1 MADNQYKIKSY
12 KIQRTYYKTSK
23 YTLTLFIP
31 PVEALEVQ
39 NGYNVNPNAI
49 LYLALPWNSETTHK
63 RSIEIRVKNQRS
75 ILRKLSEALNWF
87 DSIEDLFVIKDGVL
101 YFNTNYNDL
110 KVKYVSLENS
120 GEQGFKIVPVA
131 LERGNN
137 VYEEGVIL
145 SINARDNYIELTRD
159 ELQELFDKLARLN
172 KGDILVLA
180 GSIPSTL
187 DESLYEKI
195 MVKVKEIGIK
205 VVVDATKNLLL
216 NVLKFN
222 PFLIKPNNHELEE
235 IFDVK
240 LHNMDDIA
248 TYAKKLQDM
257 GARNVLVSMGK
268 DGALLLTEDEDIY
281 VSSAPKGNVINSVG
295 AGDSMVAGFIC
306 GYVNTNSYEEALKL
320 GAASGSATAFS
331 SDLAERELIYKL
343 LKEIKV
349 ERR

>member
-1 MADNQYKIKSY
+1 MEVFILADNQYKIKSY

-101 YFNTNYNDL
+101 YFNTNYNNL

-159 ELQELFDKLARLN
+159 ELQELFD
-172 KGDILVLA
+172 ILMNFNFA
-180 GSIPSTL
+180 N
-187 DESLYEKI
+187 
-195 MVKVKEIGIK
+195 EIQ
-205 VVVDATKNLLL
+205 V
-216 NVLKFN
+216 
-222 PFLIKPNNHELEE
+222 
-235 IFDVK
+235 
-240 LHNMDDIA
+240 
-248 TYAKKLQDM
+248 TYQ
-257 GARNVLVSMGK
+257 
-268 DGALLLTEDEDIY
+268 ALLVAIMTG
-281 VSSAPKGNVINSVG
+281 KVG
-295 AGDSMVAGFIC
+295 TQQQLYNNKF
-306 GYVNTNSYEEALKL
+306 L
-320 GAASGSATAFS
+320 
-331 SDLAERELIYKL
+331 R
-343 LKEIKV
+343 
-349 ERR
+349 

>member
-49 LYLALPWNSETTHK
+49 IYLALPWNSETTHK

-159 ELQELFDKLARLN
+159 ELQELFD
-172 KGDILVLA
+172 ILMNFNFA
-180 GSIPSTL
+180 N
-187 DESLYEKI
+187 
-195 MVKVKEIGIK
+195 EIQ
-205 VVVDATKNLLL
+205 V
-216 NVLKFN
+216 
-222 PFLIKPNNHELEE
+222 
-235 IFDVK
+235 
-240 LHNMDDIA
+240 
-248 TYAKKLQDM
+248 TYQ
-257 GARNVLVSMGK
+257 
-268 DGALLLTEDEDIY
+268 ALLVAIMTG
-281 VSSAPKGNVINSVG
+281 KVG
-295 AGDSMVAGFIC
+295 TQQQLYNNKF
-306 GYVNTNSYEEALKL
+306 L
-320 GAASGSATAFS
+320 
-331 SDLAERELIYKL
+331 R
-343 LKEIKV
+343 
-349 ERR
+349 

>member
-1 MADNQYKIKSY
+1 MEVLILADNQYKIKSY

-87 DSIEDLFVIKDGVL
+87 DSIEDLFVIKDEVL

-159 ELQELFDKLARLN
+159 ELQELFD
-172 KGDILVLA
+172 ILMNFNFA
-180 GSIPSTL
+180 N
-187 DESLYEKI
+187 
-195 MVKVKEIGIK
+195 EIQ
-205 VVVDATKNLLL
+205 V
-216 NVLKFN
+216 
-222 PFLIKPNNHELEE
+222 
-235 IFDVK
+235 
-240 LHNMDDIA
+240 
-248 TYAKKLQDM
+248 TYQ
-257 GARNVLVSMGK
+257 
-268 DGALLLTEDEDIY
+268 ALLVAIMTG
-281 VSSAPKGNVINSVG
+281 KVG
-295 AGDSMVAGFIC
+295 TQQQLYNNKF
-306 GYVNTNSYEEALKL
+306 L
-320 GAASGSATAFS
+320 
-331 SDLAERELIYKL
+331 R
-343 LKEIKV
+343 
-349 ERR
+349 

>member
-1 MADNQYKIKSY
+1 MEVLILADNQYKIKSY

-101 YFNTNYNDL
+101 YVNTNYNDL

-159 ELQELFDKLARLN
+159 ELQELFD
-172 KGDILVLA
+172 ILMNFNFA
-180 GSIPSTL
+180 N
-187 DESLYEKI
+187 
-195 MVKVKEIGIK
+195 EIQ
-205 VVVDATKNLLL
+205 V
-216 NVLKFN
+216 
-222 PFLIKPNNHELEE
+222 
-235 IFDVK
+235 
-240 LHNMDDIA
+240 
-248 TYAKKLQDM
+248 TYQ
-257 GARNVLVSMGK
+257 
-268 DGALLLTEDEDIY
+268 ALLVAIMTG
-281 VSSAPKGNVINSVG
+281 KVG
-295 AGDSMVAGFIC
+295 TQQQLYNNKF
-306 GYVNTNSYEEALKL
+306 L
-320 GAASGSATAFS
+320 
-331 SDLAERELIYKL
+331 R
-343 LKEIKV
+343 
-349 ERR
+349 

>member
-31 PVEALEVQ
+31 PIEALEVQ

-137 VYEEGVIL
+137 IYEEGVIL

-159 ELQELFDKLARLN
+159 ELQELFD
-172 KGDILVLA
+172 ILMNFNFA
-180 GSIPSTL
+180 N
-187 DESLYEKI
+187 
-195 MVKVKEIGIK
+195 EIQ
-205 VVVDATKNLLL
+205 V
-216 NVLKFN
+216 
-222 PFLIKPNNHELEE
+222 
-235 IFDVK
+235 
-240 LHNMDDIA
+240 
-248 TYAKKLQDM
+248 TYQ
-257 GARNVLVSMGK
+257 
-268 DGALLLTEDEDIY
+268 ALLVAIMTG
-281 VSSAPKGNVINSVG
+281 KVG
-295 AGDSMVAGFIC
+295 TQQQLYNNKF
-306 GYVNTNSYEEALKL
+306 L
-320 GAASGSATAFS
+320 
-331 SDLAERELIYKL
+331 R
-343 LKEIKV
+343 
-349 ERR
+349 

>member
-145 SINARDNYIELTRD
+145 SINVRDNYIELTRD
-159 ELQELFDKLARLN
+159 ELQELFD
-172 KGDILVLA
+172 ILMNFNFA
-180 GSIPSTL
+180 N
-187 DESLYEKI
+187 
-195 MVKVKEIGIK
+195 EIQ
-205 VVVDATKNLLL
+205 V
-216 NVLKFN
+216 
-222 PFLIKPNNHELEE
+222 
-235 IFDVK
+235 
-240 LHNMDDIA
+240 
-248 TYAKKLQDM
+248 TYQ
-257 GARNVLVSMGK
+257 
-268 DGALLLTEDEDIY
+268 ALLVAIMTG
-281 VSSAPKGNVINSVG
+281 KVG
-295 AGDSMVAGFIC
+295 TQQQLYNNKF
-306 GYVNTNSYEEALKL
+306 L
-320 GAASGSATAFS
+320 
-331 SDLAERELIYKL
+331 R
-343 LKEIKV
+343 
-349 ERR
+349 

>member
-31 PVEALEVQ
+31 PVEALDVQ

-87 DSIEDLFVIKDGVL
+87 DSIDDLFVTKDGVL

-159 ELQELFDKLARLN
+159 ELQELFD
-172 KGDILVLA
+172 ILMNFNFA
-180 GSIPSTL
+180 N
-187 DESLYEKI
+187 
-195 MVKVKEIGIK
+195 EIQ
-205 VVVDATKNLLL
+205 V
-216 NVLKFN
+216 
-222 PFLIKPNNHELEE
+222 
-235 IFDVK
+235 
-240 LHNMDDIA
+240 
-248 TYAKKLQDM
+248 TYQ
-257 GARNVLVSMGK
+257 
-268 DGALLLTEDEDIY
+268 ALLVAIMTG
-281 VSSAPKGNVINSVG
+281 KVG
-295 AGDSMVAGFIC
+295 TQQQLYNNKF
-306 GYVNTNSYEEALKL
+306 L
-320 GAASGSATAFS
+320 
-331 SDLAERELIYKL
+331 R
-343 LKEIKV
+343 
-349 ERR
+349 

>member
-87 DSIEDLFVIKDGVL
+87 DSIKDLFVIKDGVL

-159 ELQELFDKLARLN
+159 ELQELFD
-172 KGDILVLA
+172 ILMNFNFA
-180 GSIPSTL
+180 N
-187 DESLYEKI
+187 
-195 MVKVKEIGIK
+195 EIQ
-205 VVVDATKNLLL
+205 V
-216 NVLKFN
+216 
-222 PFLIKPNNHELEE
+222 
-235 IFDVK
+235 
-240 LHNMDDIA
+240 
-248 TYAKKLQDM
+248 TYQ
-257 GARNVLVSMGK
+257 
-268 DGALLLTEDEDIY
+268 ALLVAIMTG
-281 VSSAPKGNVINSVG
+281 KVG
-295 AGDSMVAGFIC
+295 TQQQLYNNKF
-306 GYVNTNSYEEALKL
+306 L
-320 GAASGSATAFS
+320 
-331 SDLAERELIYKL
+331 R
-343 LKEIKV
+343 
-349 ERR
+349 

>member
-63 RSIEIRVKNQRS
+63 RSIEIRLKNQRS

-159 ELQELFDKLARLN
+159 ELQELFD
-172 KGDILVLA
+172 ILMNFNFA
-180 GSIPSTL
+180 N
-187 DESLYEKI
+187 
-195 MVKVKEIGIK
+195 EIQ
-205 VVVDATKNLLL
+205 V
-216 NVLKFN
+216 
-222 PFLIKPNNHELEE
+222 
-235 IFDVK
+235 
-240 LHNMDDIA
+240 
-248 TYAKKLQDM
+248 TYQ
-257 GARNVLVSMGK
+257 
-268 DGALLLTEDEDIY
+268 ALLVAIMTG
-281 VSSAPKGNVINSVG
+281 KVG
-295 AGDSMVAGFIC
+295 TQQQLYNNKF
-306 GYVNTNSYEEALKL
+306 L
-320 GAASGSATAFS
+320 
-331 SDLAERELIYKL
+331 R
-343 LKEIKV
+343 
-349 ERR
+349 

>member
-1 MADNQYKIKSY
+1 MEVLILADNQYKIKSY

-159 ELQELFDKLARLN
+159 ELQELFD
-172 KGDILVLA
+172 ILMNFNFA
-180 GSIPSTL
+180 N
-187 DESLYEKI
+187 
-195 MVKVKEIGIK
+195 EIQ
-205 VVVDATKNLLL
+205 V
-216 NVLKFN
+216 
-222 PFLIKPNNHELEE
+222 
-235 IFDVK
+235 
-240 LHNMDDIA
+240 
-248 TYAKKLQDM
+248 TYQ
-257 GARNVLVSMGK
+257 
-268 DGALLLTEDEDIY
+268 ALLVAIMTG
-281 VSSAPKGNVINSVG
+281 KVG
-295 AGDSMVAGFIC
+295 TQQQLYNNKF
-306 GYVNTNSYEEALKL
+306 L
-320 GAASGSATAFS
+320 
-331 SDLAERELIYKL
+331 R
-343 LKEIKV
+343 
-349 ERR
+349 

>member
-145 SINARDNYIELTRD
+145 SINARDNYIELTTD
-159 ELQELFDKLARLN
+159 ELQELFD
-172 KGDILVLA
+172 ILMNFNFA
-180 GSIPSTL
+180 N
-187 DESLYEKI
+187 
-195 MVKVKEIGIK
+195 EIQ
-205 VVVDATKNLLL
+205 V
-216 NVLKFN
+216 
-222 PFLIKPNNHELEE
+222 
-235 IFDVK
+235 
-240 LHNMDDIA
+240 
-248 TYAKKLQDM
+248 TYQ
-257 GARNVLVSMGK
+257 
-268 DGALLLTEDEDIY
+268 ALLVAIMTG
-281 VSSAPKGNVINSVG
+281 KVG
-295 AGDSMVAGFIC
+295 TQQQLYNNKF
-306 GYVNTNSYEEALKL
+306 L
-320 GAASGSATAFS
+320 
-331 SDLAERELIYKL
+331 R
-343 LKEIKV
+343 
-349 ERR
+349 

>member
-1 MADNQYKIKSY
+1 MEVLILADNQYKIKSY

-159 ELQELFDKLARLN
+159 EVQELFD
-172 KGDILVLA
+172 ILMNFNFA
-180 GSIPSTL
+180 N
-187 DESLYEKI
+187 
-195 MVKVKEIGIK
+195 EIQ
-205 VVVDATKNLLL
+205 V
-216 NVLKFN
+216 
-222 PFLIKPNNHELEE
+222 
-235 IFDVK
+235 
-240 LHNMDDIA
+240 
-248 TYAKKLQDM
+248 TYQ
-257 GARNVLVSMGK
+257 
-268 DGALLLTEDEDIY
+268 ALLVAIMTG
-281 VSSAPKGNVINSVG
+281 KVG
-295 AGDSMVAGFIC
+295 TQQQLYNNKF
-306 GYVNTNSYEEALKL
+306 L
-320 GAASGSATAFS
+320 
-331 SDLAERELIYKL
+331 R
-343 LKEIKV
+343 
-349 ERR
+349 

>member
-1 MADNQYKIKSY
+1 MEVLILADNQYKIKSY

-31 PVEALEVQ
+31 PIEALEVQ

-159 ELQELFDKLARLN
+159 ELQELFD
-172 KGDILVLA
+172 ILMNFNFA
-180 GSIPSTL
+180 N
-187 DESLYEKI
+187 
-195 MVKVKEIGIK
+195 EIQ
-205 VVVDATKNLLL
+205 V
-216 NVLKFN
+216 
-222 PFLIKPNNHELEE
+222 
-235 IFDVK
+235 
-240 LHNMDDIA
+240 
-248 TYAKKLQDM
+248 TYQ
-257 GARNVLVSMGK
+257 
-268 DGALLLTEDEDIY
+268 ALLVAIMTG
-281 VSSAPKGNVINSVG
+281 KVG
-295 AGDSMVAGFIC
+295 TQQQLYNNKF
-306 GYVNTNSYEEALKL
+306 L
-320 GAASGSATAFS
+320 
-331 SDLAERELIYKL
+331 R
-343 LKEIKV
+343 
-349 ERR
+349 

>member
-1 MADNQYKIKSY
+1 MEVLIFADNQYKIKSY

-159 ELQELFDKLARLN
+159 ELQELFD
-172 KGDILVLA
+172 ILMNFNFA
-180 GSIPSTL
+180 N
-187 DESLYEKI
+187 
-195 MVKVKEIGIK
+195 EIQ
-205 VVVDATKNLLL
+205 V
-216 NVLKFN
+216 
-222 PFLIKPNNHELEE
+222 
-235 IFDVK
+235 
-240 LHNMDDIA
+240 
-248 TYAKKLQDM
+248 TYQ
-257 GARNVLVSMGK
+257 
-268 DGALLLTEDEDIY
+268 ALLVAIMTG
-281 VSSAPKGNVINSVG
+281 KVG
-295 AGDSMVAGFIC
+295 TQQQLYNNKF
-306 GYVNTNSYEEALKL
+306 L
-320 GAASGSATAFS
+320 
-331 SDLAERELIYKL
+331 R
-343 LKEIKV
+343 
-349 ERR
+349 

>member
-1 MADNQYKIKSY
+1 MEALILADNQYKIKSY

-159 ELQELFDKLARLN
+159 ELQELFD
-172 KGDILVLA
+172 ILMNFNFA
-180 GSIPSTL
+180 N
-187 DESLYEKI
+187 
-195 MVKVKEIGIK
+195 EIQ
-205 VVVDATKNLLL
+205 V
-216 NVLKFN
+216 
-222 PFLIKPNNHELEE
+222 
-235 IFDVK
+235 
-240 LHNMDDIA
+240 
-248 TYAKKLQDM
+248 TYQ
-257 GARNVLVSMGK
+257 
-268 DGALLLTEDEDIY
+268 ALLVAIMTG
-281 VSSAPKGNVINSVG
+281 KVG
-295 AGDSMVAGFIC
+295 TQQQLYNNKF
-306 GYVNTNSYEEALKL
+306 L
-320 GAASGSATAFS
+320 
-331 SDLAERELIYKL
+331 R
-343 LKEIKV
+343 
-349 ERR
+349 

>member
-75 ILRKLSEALNWF
+75 ILRKISEALNWF
-87 DSIEDLFVIKDGVL
+87 DSIEDLFVIKDGIL

-159 ELQELFDKLARLN
+159 ELQELFD
-172 KGDILVLA
+172 ILMNFNFA
-180 GSIPSTL
+180 N
-187 DESLYEKI
+187 
-195 MVKVKEIGIK
+195 EIQ
-205 VVVDATKNLLL
+205 V
-216 NVLKFN
+216 
-222 PFLIKPNNHELEE
+222 
-235 IFDVK
+235 
-240 LHNMDDIA
+240 
-248 TYAKKLQDM
+248 TYQ
-257 GARNVLVSMGK
+257 
-268 DGALLLTEDEDIY
+268 ALLVAIMTG
-281 VSSAPKGNVINSVG
+281 KVG
-295 AGDSMVAGFIC
+295 TQQQLYNNKF
-306 GYVNTNSYEEALKL
+306 L
-320 GAASGSATAFS
+320 
-331 SDLAERELIYKL
+331 R
-343 LKEIKV
+343 
-349 ERR
+349 

>member
-1 MADNQYKIKSY
+1 MADDQYKIKSY

-159 ELQELFDKLARLN
+159 ELQELFD
-172 KGDILVLA
+172 ILMNFNFA
-180 GSIPSTL
+180 N
-187 DESLYEKI
+187 
-195 MVKVKEIGIK
+195 EIQ
-205 VVVDATKNLLL
+205 V
-216 NVLKFN
+216 
-222 PFLIKPNNHELEE
+222 
-235 IFDVK
+235 
-240 LHNMDDIA
+240 
-248 TYAKKLQDM
+248 TYQ
-257 GARNVLVSMGK
+257 
-268 DGALLLTEDEDIY
+268 ALLVAIMTG
-281 VSSAPKGNVINSVG
+281 KVG
-295 AGDSMVAGFIC
+295 TQQQLYNNKF
-306 GYVNTNSYEEALKL
+306 L
-320 GAASGSATAFS
+320 
-331 SDLAERELIYKL
+331 R
-343 LKEIKV
+343 
-349 ERR
+349 

>member
-87 DSIEDLFVIKDGVL
+87 DNIEDLFVIKDGVL

-145 SINARDNYIELTRD
+145 SINARDNYMELTRD
-159 ELQELFDKLARLN
+159 ELQELFD
-172 KGDILVLA
+172 ILMNFNFA
-180 GSIPSTL
+180 N
-187 DESLYEKI
+187 
-195 MVKVKEIGIK
+195 EIQ
-205 VVVDATKNLLL
+205 V
-216 NVLKFN
+216 
-222 PFLIKPNNHELEE
+222 
-235 IFDVK
+235 
-240 LHNMDDIA
+240 
-248 TYAKKLQDM
+248 TYQ
-257 GARNVLVSMGK
+257 
-268 DGALLLTEDEDIY
+268 ALLVAIMTG
-281 VSSAPKGNVINSVG
+281 KVG
-295 AGDSMVAGFIC
+295 TQQQLYNNKF
-306 GYVNTNSYEEALKL
+306 L
-320 GAASGSATAFS
+320 
-331 SDLAERELIYKL
+331 R
-343 LKEIKV
+343 
-349 ERR
+349 

>member
-39 NGYNVNPNAI
+39 NGYNINPNAI

-159 ELQELFDKLARLN
+159 ELQELFD
-172 KGDILVLA
+172 ILMNFNFA
-180 GSIPSTL
+180 N
-187 DESLYEKI
+187 
-195 MVKVKEIGIK
+195 EIQ
-205 VVVDATKNLLL
+205 V
-216 NVLKFN
+216 
-222 PFLIKPNNHELEE
+222 
-235 IFDVK
+235 
-240 LHNMDDIA
+240 
-248 TYAKKLQDM
+248 TYQ
-257 GARNVLVSMGK
+257 
-268 DGALLLTEDEDIY
+268 ALLVAIMTG
-281 VSSAPKGNVINSVG
+281 KVG
-295 AGDSMVAGFIC
+295 TQQQLYNNKF
-306 GYVNTNSYEEALKL
+306 L
-320 GAASGSATAFS
+320 
-331 SDLAERELIYKL
+331 R
-343 LKEIKV
+343 
-349 ERR
+349 

>member
-1 MADNQYKIKSY
+1 MEVLILADNQYKIKSY

-87 DSIEDLFVIKDGVL
+87 DSIKDLFVIKDGVL

-159 ELQELFDKLARLN
+159 ELQELFD
-172 KGDILVLA
+172 ILMNFNFA
-180 GSIPSTL
+180 N
-187 DESLYEKI
+187 
-195 MVKVKEIGIK
+195 EIQ
-205 VVVDATKNLLL
+205 V
-216 NVLKFN
+216 
-222 PFLIKPNNHELEE
+222 
-235 IFDVK
+235 
-240 LHNMDDIA
+240 
-248 TYAKKLQDM
+248 TYQ
-257 GARNVLVSMGK
+257 
-268 DGALLLTEDEDIY
+268 ALLVAIMTG
-281 VSSAPKGNVINSVG
+281 KVG
-295 AGDSMVAGFIC
+295 TQQQLYNNKF
-306 GYVNTNSYEEALKL
+306 L
-320 GAASGSATAFS
+320 
-331 SDLAERELIYKL
+331 R
-343 LKEIKV
+343 
-349 ERR
+349 

>member
-87 DSIEDLFVIKDGVL
+87 ESIEDLFVIKDGVL

-159 ELQELFDKLARLN
+159 ELQELFD
-172 KGDILVLA
+172 VLMNFNFA
-180 GSIPSTL
+180 N
-187 DESLYEKI
+187 
-195 MVKVKEIGIK
+195 EIQ
-205 VVVDATKNLLL
+205 V
-216 NVLKFN
+216 
-222 PFLIKPNNHELEE
+222 
-235 IFDVK
+235 
-240 LHNMDDIA
+240 
-248 TYAKKLQDM
+248 TYQ
-257 GARNVLVSMGK
+257 
-268 DGALLLTEDEDIY
+268 ALLVAIMTG
-281 VSSAPKGNVINSVG
+281 KVG
-295 AGDSMVAGFIC
+295 TQQQLYNNKF
-306 GYVNTNSYEEALKL
+306 L
-320 GAASGSATAFS
+320 
-331 SDLAERELIYKL
+331 R
-343 LKEIKV
+343 
-349 ERR
+349 

>member
-1 MADNQYKIKSY
+1 MEVLILADNQYKIKSY

-159 ELQELFDKLARLN
+159 ELQELFD
-172 KGDILVLA
+172 VLMNFNFA
-180 GSIPSTL
+180 N
-187 DESLYEKI
+187 
-195 MVKVKEIGIK
+195 EIQ
-205 VVVDATKNLLL
+205 V
-216 NVLKFN
+216 
-222 PFLIKPNNHELEE
+222 
-235 IFDVK
+235 
-240 LHNMDDIA
+240 
-248 TYAKKLQDM
+248 TYQ
-257 GARNVLVSMGK
+257 
-268 DGALLLTEDEDIY
+268 ALLVAIMTG
-281 VSSAPKGNVINSVG
+281 KVG
-295 AGDSMVAGFIC
+295 TQQQLYNNKF
-306 GYVNTNSYEEALKL
+306 L
-320 GAASGSATAFS
+320 
-331 SDLAERELIYKL
+331 R
-343 LKEIKV
+343 
-349 ERR
+349 

>member
-101 YFNTNYNDL
+101 YVNTNYNDL

-159 ELQELFDKLARLN
+159 ELQELFD
-172 KGDILVLA
+172 ILMNFNFA
-180 GSIPSTL
+180 N
-187 DESLYEKI
+187 
-195 MVKVKEIGIK
+195 EIQ
-205 VVVDATKNLLL
+205 V
-216 NVLKFN
+216 
-222 PFLIKPNNHELEE
+222 
-235 IFDVK
+235 
-240 LHNMDDIA
+240 
-248 TYAKKLQDM
+248 TYQ
-257 GARNVLVSMGK
+257 
-268 DGALLLTEDEDIY
+268 ALLVAIMTG
-281 VSSAPKGNVINSVG
+281 KVG
-295 AGDSMVAGFIC
+295 TQQQLYNNKF
-306 GYVNTNSYEEALKL
+306 L
-320 GAASGSATAFS
+320 
-331 SDLAERELIYKL
+331 R
-343 LKEIKV
+343 
-349 ERR
+349 

>member
-87 DSIEDLFVIKDGVL
+87 DIIEYLFVIKDGVL

-159 ELQELFDKLARLN
+159 ELQELFD
-172 KGDILVLA
+172 VLMNFNFA
-180 GSIPSTL
+180 N
-187 DESLYEKI
+187 
-195 MVKVKEIGIK
+195 EIQ
-205 VVVDATKNLLL
+205 V
-216 NVLKFN
+216 
-222 PFLIKPNNHELEE
+222 
-235 IFDVK
+235 
-240 LHNMDDIA
+240 
-248 TYAKKLQDM
+248 TYQ
-257 GARNVLVSMGK
+257 
-268 DGALLLTEDEDIY
+268 ALLVAIMTG
-281 VSSAPKGNVINSVG
+281 KVG
-295 AGDSMVAGFIC
+295 TQQQLYNNKF
-306 GYVNTNSYEEALKL
+306 L
-320 GAASGSATAFS
+320 
-331 SDLAERELIYKL
+331 R
-343 LKEIKV
+343 
-349 ERR
+349 

>member
-49 LYLALPWNSETTHK
+49 LYLALPWNNETTHK

-159 ELQELFDKLARLN
+159 ELQELFD
-172 KGDILVLA
+172 ILMNFNFA
-180 GSIPSTL
+180 N
-187 DESLYEKI
+187 
-195 MVKVKEIGIK
+195 EIQ
-205 VVVDATKNLLL
+205 V
-216 NVLKFN
+216 
-222 PFLIKPNNHELEE
+222 
-235 IFDVK
+235 
-240 LHNMDDIA
+240 
-248 TYAKKLQDM
+248 TYQ
-257 GARNVLVSMGK
+257 
-268 DGALLLTEDEDIY
+268 ALLVAIM
-281 VSSAPKGNVINSVG
+281 SGKVG
-295 AGDSMVAGFIC
+295 TQQQLYNNKF
-306 GYVNTNSYEEALKL
+306 L
-320 GAASGSATAFS
+320 
-331 SDLAERELIYKL
+331 R
-343 LKEIKV
+343 
-349 ERR
+349 

>member
-87 DSIEDLFVIKDGVL
+87 DSIEDLFVIKDGIL

-159 ELQELFDKLARLN
+159 ELQELFD
-172 KGDILVLA
+172 ILMNFNFA
-180 GSIPSTL
+180 N
-187 DESLYEKI
+187 
-195 MVKVKEIGIK
+195 EIQ
-205 VVVDATKNLLL
+205 V
-216 NVLKFN
+216 
-222 PFLIKPNNHELEE
+222 
-235 IFDVK
+235 
-240 LHNMDDIA
+240 
-248 TYAKKLQDM
+248 TYQ
-257 GARNVLVSMGK
+257 
-268 DGALLLTEDEDIY
+268 ALLVAIMTG
-281 VSSAPKGNVINSVG
+281 KVG
-295 AGDSMVAGFIC
+295 TQQQLYNNKF
-306 GYVNTNSYEEALKL
+306 L
-320 GAASGSATAFS
+320 
-331 SDLAERELIYKL
+331 R
-343 LKEIKV
+343 
-349 ERR
+349 

>member
-12 KIQRTYYKTSK
+12 KIQRTYYKTST

-159 ELQELFDKLARLN
+159 ELQELFD
-172 KGDILVLA
+172 ILMNFNFA
-180 GSIPSTL
+180 N
-187 DESLYEKI
+187 
-195 MVKVKEIGIK
+195 EIQ
-205 VVVDATKNLLL
+205 V
-216 NVLKFN
+216 
-222 PFLIKPNNHELEE
+222 
-235 IFDVK
+235 
-240 LHNMDDIA
+240 
-248 TYAKKLQDM
+248 TYQ
-257 GARNVLVSMGK
+257 
-268 DGALLLTEDEDIY
+268 ALLVAIMTG
-281 VSSAPKGNVINSVG
+281 KVG
-295 AGDSMVAGFIC
+295 TQQQLYNNKF
-306 GYVNTNSYEEALKL
+306 L
-320 GAASGSATAFS
+320 
-331 SDLAERELIYKL
+331 R
-343 LKEIKV
+343 
-349 ERR
+349 

>member
-159 ELQELFDKLARLN
+159 ELQELFD
-172 KGDILVLA
+172 ILMNFNFA
-180 GSIPSTL
+180 N
-187 DESLYEKI
+187 
-195 MVKVKEIGIK
+195 EIQ
-205 VVVDATKNLLL
+205 V
-216 NVLKFN
+216 
-222 PFLIKPNNHELEE
+222 
-235 IFDVK
+235 
-240 LHNMDDIA
+240 
-248 TYAKKLQDM
+248 TYQ
-257 GARNVLVSMGK
+257 
-268 DGALLLTEDEDIY
+268 ALLVAIMTG
-281 VSSAPKGNVINSVG
+281 KVG
-295 AGDSMVAGFIC
+295 TQQQLYNNKF
-306 GYVNTNSYEEALKL
+306 LK
-320 GAASGSATAFS
+320 
-331 SDLAERELIYKL
+331 
-343 LKEIKV
+343 
-349 ERR
+349 

>member
-75 ILRKLSEALNWF
+75 ILRKFSEALNWF

-159 ELQELFDKLARLN
+159 ELQELFD
-172 KGDILVLA
+172 ILMNFNFA
-180 GSIPSTL
+180 N
-187 DESLYEKI
+187 
-195 MVKVKEIGIK
+195 EIQ
-205 VVVDATKNLLL
+205 V
-216 NVLKFN
+216 
-222 PFLIKPNNHELEE
+222 
-235 IFDVK
+235 
-240 LHNMDDIA
+240 
-248 TYAKKLQDM
+248 TYQ
-257 GARNVLVSMGK
+257 
-268 DGALLLTEDEDIY
+268 ALLVAIMTG
-281 VSSAPKGNVINSVG
+281 KVG
-295 AGDSMVAGFIC
+295 TQQQLYNNKF
-306 GYVNTNSYEEALKL
+306 L
-320 GAASGSATAFS
+320 
-331 SDLAERELIYKL
+331 R
-343 LKEIKV
+343 
-349 ERR
+349 

>member
-131 LERGNN
+131 LECGNN

-159 ELQELFDKLARLN
+159 ELQELFD
-172 KGDILVLA
+172 ILMNFNFA
-180 GSIPSTL
+180 N
-187 DESLYEKI
+187 
-195 MVKVKEIGIK
+195 EIQ
-205 VVVDATKNLLL
+205 V
-216 NVLKFN
+216 
-222 PFLIKPNNHELEE
+222 
-235 IFDVK
+235 
-240 LHNMDDIA
+240 
-248 TYAKKLQDM
+248 TYQ
-257 GARNVLVSMGK
+257 
-268 DGALLLTEDEDIY
+268 ALLVAIMTG
-281 VSSAPKGNVINSVG
+281 KVG
-295 AGDSMVAGFIC
+295 TQQQLYNNKF
-306 GYVNTNSYEEALKL
+306 L
-320 GAASGSATAFS
+320 
-331 SDLAERELIYKL
+331 R
-343 LKEIKV
+343 
-349 ERR
+349 

>member
-1 MADNQYKIKSY
+1 MADDQYKIKSY

-87 DSIEDLFVIKDGVL
+87 DSIEDLFVIKDGIL

-159 ELQELFDKLARLN
+159 ELQELFD
-172 KGDILVLA
+172 ILMNFNFA
-180 GSIPSTL
+180 N
-187 DESLYEKI
+187 
-195 MVKVKEIGIK
+195 EIQ
-205 VVVDATKNLLL
+205 V
-216 NVLKFN
+216 
-222 PFLIKPNNHELEE
+222 
-235 IFDVK
+235 
-240 LHNMDDIA
+240 
-248 TYAKKLQDM
+248 TYQ
-257 GARNVLVSMGK
+257 
-268 DGALLLTEDEDIY
+268 ALLVAIMTG
-281 VSSAPKGNVINSVG
+281 KVG
-295 AGDSMVAGFIC
+295 TQQQLYNNKF
-306 GYVNTNSYEEALKL
+306 L
-320 GAASGSATAFS
+320 
-331 SDLAERELIYKL
+331 R
-343 LKEIKV
+343 
-349 ERR
+349 

>member
-1 MADNQYKIKSY
+1 MSDNQHKIKSY

-159 ELQELFDKLARLN
+159 ELQELFD
-172 KGDILVLA
+172 VLMNFNFA
-180 GSIPSTL
+180 N
-187 DESLYEKI
+187 
-195 MVKVKEIGIK
+195 EIQ
-205 VVVDATKNLLL
+205 V
-216 NVLKFN
+216 
-222 PFLIKPNNHELEE
+222 
-235 IFDVK
+235 
-240 LHNMDDIA
+240 
-248 TYAKKLQDM
+248 TYQ
-257 GARNVLVSMGK
+257 
-268 DGALLLTEDEDIY
+268 ALLVAIMTG
-281 VSSAPKGNVINSVG
+281 KVG
-295 AGDSMVAGFIC
+295 TQQQLYNNKF
-306 GYVNTNSYEEALKL
+306 L
-320 GAASGSATAFS
+320 
-331 SDLAERELIYKL
+331 R
-343 LKEIKV
+343 
-349 ERR
+349 

>member
-145 SINARDNYIELTRD
+145 SINARDNYIELTRN
-159 ELQELFDKLARLN
+159 ELQELFD
-172 KGDILVLA
+172 ILMNFNFA
-180 GSIPSTL
+180 N
-187 DESLYEKI
+187 
-195 MVKVKEIGIK
+195 EIQ
-205 VVVDATKNLLL
+205 V
-216 NVLKFN
+216 
-222 PFLIKPNNHELEE
+222 
-235 IFDVK
+235 
-240 LHNMDDIA
+240 
-248 TYAKKLQDM
+248 TYQ
-257 GARNVLVSMGK
+257 
-268 DGALLLTEDEDIY
+268 ALLVAIMTG
-281 VSSAPKGNVINSVG
+281 KVG
-295 AGDSMVAGFIC
+295 TQQQLYNNKF
-306 GYVNTNSYEEALKL
+306 L
-320 GAASGSATAFS
+320 
-331 SDLAERELIYKL
+331 R
-343 LKEIKV
+343 
-349 ERR
+349 